1 MDSKCITDKKQ
12 FKMFDIIKDTN
23 LWSQSCSHNNNLC
36 FFNRTFNYVCYQRIS
51 CCKKHGAVHLVT
63 QGKILIFVTLVQLQM
78 VSDFSK
84 TTKCSPMGFC
94 TFVGL

>member
-1 MDSKCITDKKQ
+1 MVTKLFTIT
-12 FKMFDIIKDTN
+12 IIFAFLTGLLTMSVMKEYPVVK
-23 LWSQSCSHNNNLC
+23 SM
-36 FFNRTFNYVCYQRIS
+36 
-51 CCKKHGAVHLVT
+51 
-63 QGKILIFVTLVQLQM
+63 VQLQM